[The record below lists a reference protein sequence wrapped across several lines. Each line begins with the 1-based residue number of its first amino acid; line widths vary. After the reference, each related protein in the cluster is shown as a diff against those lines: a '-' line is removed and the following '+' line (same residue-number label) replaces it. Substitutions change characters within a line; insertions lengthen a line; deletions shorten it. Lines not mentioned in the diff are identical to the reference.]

1 LVAKK
6 RLIGIVD
13 DELDIVQLYRDA
25 LIASGF
31 SVFAFTNPLI
41 AFEHFKVNKKSYVLI
56 ISDLRMPGLDGIGL
70 IKKVKNMNPDI
81 RTILV
86 TAFEVDDNIFEQ
98 YTRENIIDGF
108 LQKPIT
114 LSDLVTEVEYQLR
127 IHRLQEQKQK
137 T

>member
-1 LVAKK
+1 
-6 RLIGIVD
+6 
-13 DELDIVQLYRDA
+13 
-25 LIASGF
+25 
-31 SVFAFTNPLI
+31 
-41 AFEHFKVNKKSYVLI
+41 
-56 ISDLRMPGLDGIGL
+56 MPGLDGIGL

-86 TAFEVDDNIFEQ
+86 TAFEVNDNIFEQ

-114 LSDLVTEVEYQLR
+114 LRDLVTEVENQLR

>member
-1 LVAKK
+1 M
-6 RLIGIVD
+6 
-13 DELDIVQLYRDA
+13 
-25 LIASGF
+25 
-31 SVFAFTNPLI
+31 
-41 AFEHFKVNKKSYVLI
+41 LI

-114 LSDLVTEVEYQLR
+114 LRDLVTEVENQLR
-127 IHRLQEQKQK
+127 IHR
-137 T
+137 

>member
-1 LVAKK
+1 MVAKK

-31 SVFAFTNPLI
+31 SVSAFTNPLI

-70 IKKVKNMNPDI
+70 INKVKNMNPDI

-86 TAFEVDDNIFEQ
+86 TAFEVDGNIFEQ

-114 LSDLVTEVEYQLR
+114 LRDLVTEVENQLR

>member
-13 DELDIVQLYRDA
+13 GEFDIVQLYRDA

-31 SVFAFTNPLI
+31 SVSAFTNPLI
-41 AFEHFKVNKKSYVLI
+41 AFEHFKINKKSYVLI

-114 LSDLVTEVEYQLR
+114 LRDLVTEVENQLR

>member
-1 LVAKK
+1 
-6 RLIGIVD
+6 VD
-13 DELDIVQLYRDA
+13 DEFDIVQLYRDA

-114 LSDLVTEVEYQLR
+114 LRDLVTEVENQLR

>member
-1 LVAKK
+1 M
-6 RLIGIVD
+6 D
-13 DELDIVQLYRDA
+13 DELDKVQLYRDA

-31 SVFAFTNPLI
+31 SVSAFTNPLI

-114 LSDLVTEVEYQLR
+114 LRDLVTEVENQLR

>member
-1 LVAKK
+1 M

-114 LSDLVTEVEYQLR
+114 LRDLVTEVENQLR

>member
-1 LVAKK
+1 M
-6 RLIGIVD
+6 
-13 DELDIVQLYRDA
+13 
-25 LIASGF
+25 
-31 SVFAFTNPLI
+31 
-41 AFEHFKVNKKSYVLI
+41 LI

-114 LSDLVTEVEYQLR
+114 LRDLVTEVENQLR

>member
-1 LVAKK
+1 MVAKK

-13 DELDIVQLYRDA
+13 DEFDIVQLYRDA

-108 LQKPIT
+108 LQ
-114 LSDLVTEVEYQLR
+114 
-127 IHRLQEQKQK
+127 
-137 T
+137 

>member
-1 LVAKK
+1 
-6 RLIGIVD
+6 VD

-31 SVFAFTNPLI
+31 SVSAFTNPLI
-41 AFEHFKVNKKSYVLI
+41 AFENFKVNKKSYVLI

-114 LSDLVTEVEYQLR
+114 LRDLVTEVENQLR

>member
-13 DELDIVQLYRDA
+13 DEFDIVQLYRDA

-98 YTRENIIDGF
+98 YTGENIIDGF

-114 LSDLVTEVEYQLR
+114 LRDLVTEVENQLR

>member
-1 LVAKK
+1 
-6 RLIGIVD
+6 VD
-13 DELDIVQLYRDA
+13 DELDIVQLHRDA

-31 SVFAFTNPLI
+31 SVSAFTNPLI
-41 AFEHFKVNKKSYVLI
+41 AFEHFKINKKSYVLI

-70 IKKVKNMNPDI
+70 IKKVKNMNPAI

-114 LSDLVTEVEYQLR
+114 LRDLVTEVENQLR
-127 IHRLQEQKQK
+127 IHR
-137 T
+137 

>member
-31 SVFAFTNPLI
+31 SVSAFTNPLI

-114 LSDLVTEVEYQLR
+114 LRDLVTEVENQLR

>member
-114 LSDLVTEVEYQLR
+114 LRDLVTEVENQLR

>member
-1 LVAKK
+1 
-6 RLIGIVD
+6 
-13 DELDIVQLYRDA
+13 
-25 LIASGF
+25 
-31 SVFAFTNPLI
+31 
-41 AFEHFKVNKKSYVLI
+41 
-56 ISDLRMPGLDGIGL
+56 MPGLDGIGL
-70 IKKVKNMNPDI
+70 INKVKNMNPDI

-86 TAFEVDDNIFEQ
+86 TAFEVDGNIFEQ

-114 LSDLVTEVEYQLR
+114 LRDLVTEVENQLR

>member
-6 RLIGIVD
+6 RLIGIVH
-13 DELDIVQLYRDA
+13 DELVIVQLYRNA
-25 LIASGF
+25 LIAPGF
-31 SVFAFTNPLI
+31 SVSAFTNPLI

-56 ISDLRMPGLDGIGL
+56 ISDLRMPSLDGIGL

-114 LSDLVTEVEYQLR
+114 LRDLVTEVENQLR

>member
-1 LVAKK
+1 MVAKK

-114 LSDLVTEVEYQLR
+114 LRDLVTEVENQLR

>member
-1 LVAKK
+1 M
-6 RLIGIVD
+6 VD
-13 DELDIVQLYRDA
+13 DEFDIVQLYRDA

-70 IKKVKNMNPDI
+70 IKKVKNMNPEI

-86 TAFEVDDNIFEQ
+86 TAFEVDDSIFEQ
-98 YTRENIIDGF
+98 YTRQNIIDGF

-114 LSDLVTEVEYQLR
+114 LRNLVTEVENQLR
-127 IHRLQEQKQK
+127 IHQLQKQKQK

>member
-6 RLIGIVD
+6 RLIGIVG

-31 SVFAFTNPLI
+31 SVSAFTNPLI

-114 LSDLVTEVEYQLR
+114 LRDLVTEVENQLR

>member
-86 TAFEVDDNIFEQ
+86 TAFEVNDNIFEQ

-114 LSDLVTEVEYQLR
+114 LRDLVTEVENQLR

>member
-1 LVAKK
+1 MVAKK

-13 DELDIVQLYRDA
+13 DEFDIVQLYRDA

-114 LSDLVTEVEYQLR
+114 LRDLVTEVENQLR

>member
-1 LVAKK
+1 MLGKK
-6 RLIGIVD
+6 GLIGVVD

-41 AFEHFKVNKKSYVLI
+41 ALEHFKINKMSYVLI
-56 ISDLRMPGLDGIGL
+56 ISDLRMPGLDGIRL
-70 IKKVKNMNPDI
+70 IEKVKNMNHKI

-86 TAFEVDDNIFEQ
+86 SAFEVDDSIFEQ
-98 YTRENIIDGF
+98 YTRQNIIDSF

-114 LSDLVTEVEYQLR
+114 LRNLLTEVENQLR
-127 IHRLQEQKQK
+127 IHQLQKQK
-137 T
+137 LKT

>member
-1 LVAKK
+1 MVAKK

-13 DELDIVQLYRDA
+13 DELDIVHLYRDA

-31 SVFAFTNPLI
+31 SVSAFTNPLI

-114 LSDLVTEVEYQLR
+114 LSDLVTEVENQLR

>member
-1 LVAKK
+1 
-6 RLIGIVD
+6 
-13 DELDIVQLYRDA
+13 
-25 LIASGF
+25 
-31 SVFAFTNPLI
+31 
-41 AFEHFKVNKKSYVLI
+41 
-56 ISDLRMPGLDGIGL
+56 MPGLDGIGL

-114 LSDLVTEVEYQLR
+114 LRDLVTEVENQLR
-127 IHRLQEQKQK
+127 IHR
-137 T
+137 

>member
-31 SVFAFTNPLI
+31 SVSAFTNPLI
-41 AFEHFKVNKKSYVLI
+41 AFEHFKFNKKSYVLI

-114 LSDLVTEVEYQLR
+114 LRDLVTEVENQLR

>member
-1 LVAKK
+1 MVAKK

-31 SVFAFTNPLI
+31 SVSAFTNPLI

-114 LSDLVTEVEYQLR
+114 LRDLVTEVENQLR

>member
-1 LVAKK
+1 LVAKR

-114 LSDLVTEVEYQLR
+114 LSDLVTEVENQLR

>member
-1 LVAKK
+1 
-6 RLIGIVD
+6 
-13 DELDIVQLYRDA
+13 
-25 LIASGF
+25 
-31 SVFAFTNPLI
+31 
-41 AFEHFKVNKKSYVLI
+41 
-56 ISDLRMPGLDGIGL
+56 MPSLDGIGL

-114 LSDLVTEVEYQLR
+114 LRDLVTEVENQLR

>member
-1 LVAKK
+1 
-6 RLIGIVD
+6 VD

-31 SVFAFTNPLI
+31 SVSAFTNPLI

-114 LSDLVTEVEYQLR
+114 LRDLVTEVENQLR

>member
-1 LVAKK
+1 MVAKK

-13 DELDIVQLYRDA
+13 DEFDIVQLYRDA

-86 TAFEVDDNIFEQ
+86 TAFEVNDNIFEQ

-114 LSDLVTEVEYQLR
+114 LRDLVTEVENQLR

>member
-1 LVAKK
+1 MVAKK

>member
-1 LVAKK
+1 MVAKK

-31 SVFAFTNPLI
+31 SVSAFTNPLI

-114 LSDLVTEVEYQLR
+114 LRDLVTEVENQLR

-137 T
+137 N

>member
-1 LVAKK
+1 
-6 RLIGIVD
+6 
-13 DELDIVQLYRDA
+13 
-25 LIASGF
+25 
-31 SVFAFTNPLI
+31 
-41 AFEHFKVNKKSYVLI
+41 
-56 ISDLRMPGLDGIGL
+56 MPGLDGIGL

-114 LSDLVTEVEYQLR
+114 LRDLVTEVENQLR

>member
-1 LVAKK
+1 
-6 RLIGIVD
+6 
-13 DELDIVQLYRDA
+13 LDIVQLYRDA

-31 SVFAFTNPLI
+31 SVSAFTNPLI

-114 LSDLVTEVEYQLR
+114 LRDLVTEVENQLR

>member
-13 DELDIVQLYRDA
+13 DEFDIVQLYRDA

-114 LSDLVTEVEYQLR
+114 LRDLVTEVENQLR
-127 IHRLQEQKQK
+127 IHR
-137 T
+137 

>member
-13 DELDIVQLYRDA
+13 DEFDIVQLYRDA

-114 LSDLVTEVEYQLR
+114 LRDLVTEVENQLR

>member
-1 LVAKK
+1 MVAKK

-31 SVFAFTNPLI
+31 SVSAFTNPLI

-86 TAFEVDDNIFEQ
+86 TAFEVDGNIFEQ

-114 LSDLVTEVEYQLR
+114 LRDLVTEVENQLR

-137 T
+137 N

>member
-13 DELDIVQLYRDA
+13 DEFDIVQLYRDA

-86 TAFEVDDNIFEQ
+86 TAFEVNDNIFEQ

-114 LSDLVTEVEYQLR
+114 LRDLVTEVENQLR